1 MPEEE
6 HPTDHN
12 QGQAPADAHEKP
24 KKFVAKLAQRSLAL
38 GMVAGILGGGVY
50 LLSQCHRQPPATAS
64 MPTLQNTPTVAPN
77 PIALATPTILSTPSA
92 PPASTPQSTPLASS
106 SATPVPP
113 PPAKDPFEDG
123 MQHVL
128 QAGSSGFREL
138 RGNLTKT
145 ENATGPYPL
154 FRSRKIYEGAFIFAG
169 AYAAQL
175 EEVYYSNANQPAYN
189 YHLYFKDSSD
199 KSPRYNDLRGR
210 LDVMLRDFV
219 HTSGTGYD
227 AWTGS
232 DARGTAVLL
241 TDRDVLGSVEVKVHV
256 AFPKPQW

>member
-1 MPEEE
+1 
-6 HPTDHN
+6 
-12 QGQAPADAHEKP
+12 
-24 KKFVAKLAQRSLAL
+24 
-38 GMVAGILGGGVY
+38 MVAGILGGGVY
-50 LLSQCHRQPPATAS
+50 LLSQCHRQPPSSA
-64 MPTLQNTPTVAPN
+64 PTLQNTPTVAPN
-77 PIALATPTILSTPSA
+77 PIALATPTILSTPTA
-92 PPASTPQSTPLASS
+92 PPTSTPQLTPLASS

-113 PPAKDPFEDG
+113 PPTKDPFEDG

-128 QAGSSGFREL
+128 QAASSGFGEL

-154 FRSRKIYEGAFIFAG
+154 FRLRKIYEGAFIFGG

-175 EEVYYSNANQPAYN
+175 EEVYYSDANQPAYN
-189 YHLYFKDSSD
+189 YHLYFQDSSD
-199 KSPRYNDLRGR
+199 KGPRYNDLRGR

-227 AWTGS
+227 AWAGS

-241 TDRDVLGSVEVKVHV
+241 TDRDVLRSVEVKVHV

>member
-1 MPEEE
+1 
-6 HPTDHN
+6 
-12 QGQAPADAHEKP
+12 
-24 KKFVAKLAQRSLAL
+24 
-38 GMVAGILGGGVY
+38 
-50 LLSQCHRQPPATAS
+50 
-64 MPTLQNTPTVAPN
+64 
-77 PIALATPTILSTPSA
+77 
-92 PPASTPQSTPLASS
+92 
-106 SATPVPP
+106 
-113 PPAKDPFEDG
+113 

-154 FRSRKIYEGAFIFAG
+154 FRLRKIYEGAFIFGG

-189 YHLYFKDSSD
+189 YHLYFQDSSD
-199 KSPRYNDLRGR
+199 KGPRYNDLRGR

-227 AWTGS
+227 AWAGS

>member
-1 MPEEE
+1 MPEAE

-12 QGQAPADAHEKP
+12 QGQEPANAREKL
-24 KKFVAKLAQRSLAL
+24 KKLLAKLAQPSLAL
-38 GMVAGILGGGVY
+38 GMMAAVLGGGGY
-50 LLSQCHRQPPATAS
+50 LLSQCHRQPPGSAS
-64 MPTLQNTPTVAPN
+64 MPTPTVATS
-77 PIALATPTILSTPSA
+77 PIVLTTPIILSTPSA
-92 PPASTPQSTPLASS
+92 PLASTPQSTPLASS
-106 SATPVPP
+106 SAPPVPP
-113 PPAKDPFEDG
+113 PPTKDPFEDG

-145 ENATGPYPL
+145 ENDTGPYPL
-154 FRSRKIYEGAFIFAG
+154 FRSRKIYEGAFIFGG

-189 YHLYFKDSSD
+189 YHLYFQDSSD
-199 KSPRYNDLRGR
+199 KGPRYNDLRER

-227 AWTGS
+227 AWAGS
-232 DARGTAVLL
+232 DPRGTAVLL
-241 TDRDVLGSVEVKVHV
+241 TDRDLLGSVEVKVHV